1 MNNEISET
9 TFSGVPAPA
18 PAPTA
23 DSEVADL
30 TQLIA
35 SAEKKLAELRAANYV
50 ADNARAEQAQIVTAE
65 ASLAQID
72 STIER
77 FEGLSADALQKID
90 AACEAQLNGPAT
102 GAFGMPVQL
111 NSHLPAAATYAG
123 LRYSLAQHRRTRA
136 RQTARIDDLRRV
148 QAQHLP
154 LKSTT

>member
-18 PAPTA
+18 PTA
-23 DSEVADL
+23 DSEIADL

-90 AACEAQLNGPAT
+90 AACEAQINGAPVV
-102 GAFGMPVQL
+102 GQFGVPIPV
-111 NSHLPAAATYAG
+111 NSHLQVATTYAG
-123 LRYSLAQHRRTRA
+123 LRFSLAQHRRTRA
-136 RQTARIDDLRRV
+136 LQATRLEDLRRV